1 MPLKVVVT
9 DYIEPDLDYERDAL
23 AAQGIELEAHQLKFA
38 GEDAIG
44 AATAD
49 ADVVVVNMAPI
60 TPAVAAAWRRC
71 RLVIN
76 HGIGYDNINMA
87 ALTARGVRLT
97 YIPDYCIEEVAEHTV
112 ALLLALGRRVGIGR
126 RLLEDSA
133 RAGEWRFEEV
143 ASMRRLSGQTVG
155 IIGLGR
161 IGSRVWQLLSGFGL
175 RVLVCDL
182 FLNEAWRGRPGF
194 EPAPLDRLLR
204 ESDYVTIHAPLNEQT
219 RHLIGHRT
227 LALMKPTAFIINT
240 ARAGLVDQAALVE
253 ALAARRIA
261 GAALDVFDPEPPAPD
276 DPLLALDNVVLT
288 PHIAWYSQ
296 ESAWD
301 IRKKIVEQILRH
313 ASGQPPLH
321 WLNEAPLAARTGL
334 SGSGI

>member
-1 MPLKVVVT
+1 
-9 DYIEPDLDYERDAL
+9 
-23 AAQGIELEAHQLKFA
+23 
-38 GEDAIG
+38 
-44 AATAD
+44 
-49 ADVVVVNMAPI
+49 
-60 TPAVAAAWRRC
+60 
-71 RLVIN
+71 
-76 HGIGYDNINMA
+76 
-87 ALTARGVRLT
+87 
-97 YIPDYCIEEVAEHTV
+97 
-112 ALLLALGRRVGIGR
+112 
-126 RLLEDSA
+126 
-133 RAGEWRFEEV
+133 
-143 ASMRRLSGQTVG
+143 
-155 IIGLGR
+155 
-161 IGSRVWQLLSGFGL
+161 
-175 RVLVCDL
+175 
-182 FLNEAWRGRPGF
+182 
-194 EPAPLDRLLR
+194 
-204 ESDYVTIHAPLNEQT
+204 
-219 RHLIGHRT
+219 
-227 LALMKPTAFIINT
+227 MKPTAFIINT